1 MRSRANIYRQKADQC
16 ARAAMKVADPQV
28 QVSYRQYD
36 LAIGLPCNAGALSK
50 AQSEPT
56 VSSLVVVHEIFW
68 NVWSPSVERIFWRK
82 IAGGP
87 IAIRWDIVNVG

>member
-1 MRSRANIYRQKADQC
+1 MTFDQGRD
-16 ARAAMKVADPQV
+16 RAAMKVADPQV
-28 QVSYRQYD
+28 QASYRQYD